1 MYVTPKIHMGHAPA
15 PWSNCATTNNAKYRL
30 TPTSHEGEGE
40 GEDEDE
46 DEVEEEGE
54 EEEEL
59 RTNEEF
65 ITSQRDESSLEC

>member
-1 MYVTPKIHMGHAPA
+1 MYVTPRIHMGHAPA

-40 GEDEDE
+40 GEEEDE
-46 DEVEEEGE
+46 EAE